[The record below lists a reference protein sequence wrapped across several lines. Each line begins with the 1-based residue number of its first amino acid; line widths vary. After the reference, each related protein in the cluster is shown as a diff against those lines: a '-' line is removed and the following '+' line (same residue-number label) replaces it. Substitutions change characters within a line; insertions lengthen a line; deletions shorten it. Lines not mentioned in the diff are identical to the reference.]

1 MKKLENKNQKLITNV
16 LNFYK
21 EIGVDILISNQFSY
35 TDSFLFK
42 DNKKDINQN
51 KNCNTPKNRELKI
64 KELEKLFENFDGC
77 KLKKTSTN
85 FVRFFGNMNSKLLII
100 DGPPDVDEDK
110 KGVSFVSS
118 KGLLFEKMLNAI
130 ELKMDET
137 FIVKGIPWR
146 PPGNRYLSNEEINIC
161 RPFILNLISIYKPE
175 IILCLGEVPSY
186 QILELKESIIKI
198 RGKWRTF
205 KSNESNCEFSVLST
219 FSISH
224 LLNRPDLKKYAWEDM
239 KLLRNKIKEI

>member
-1 MKKLENKNQKLITNV
+1 MKQLQNKNQKLITNL

-21 EIGVDILISNQFSY
+21 EIGVDILVSNQLSN
-35 TDSFLFK
+35 TNSFLFK
-42 DNKKDINQN
+42 DNKKDVNQN
-51 KNCNTPKNRELKI
+51 KNCDTPKNRELKI
-64 KELEKLFENFDGC
+64 KQLENLFENFDGC

-85 FVRFFGNMNSKLLII
+85 FVRFFGDVNSKLLII
-100 DGPPDVDEDK
+100 DGPPDVEEDK
-110 KGVSFVSS
+110 RGVSFVSS

-137 FIVKGIPWR
+137 FIVKSIPWR
-146 PPGNRYLSNEEINIC
+146 PPGNRHLSNEEINIC
-161 RPFILNLISIYKPE
+161 RPFILNLIDIFKPK
-175 IILCLGEVPSY
+175 IILCLGEAPSY

-205 KSNESNCEFSVLST
+205 KSNKSNCKFSVLST

>member
-1 MKKLENKNQKLITNV
+1 MKQLENKNQKLITNV

-21 EIGVDILISNQFSY
+21 EIGVDILVSNQLSN
-35 TDSFLFK
+35 TNSFLFK
-42 DNKKDINQN
+42 DNKKDTDQD
-51 KNCNTPKNRELKI
+51 KNCDTPKYRELKI
-64 KELEKLFENFDGC
+64 KELENSFENFHGC

-85 FVRFFGNMNSKLLII
+85 FVRFFGNMNSKILIV
-100 DGPPDVDEDK
+100 DGPPDVEEDK

-161 RPFILNLISIYKPE
+161 RPFILNLIDIFKPK

-205 KSNESNCEFSVLST
+205 KSNKSNCKFSVLST

>member
-1 MKKLENKNQKLITNV
+1 LKQLENKNQNLITNI
-16 LNFYK
+16 LSFYK
-21 EIGVDILISNQFSY
+21 EIGIDIIVPNKLPNIEPY
-35 TDSFLFK
+35 LFK
-42 DNKKDINQN
+42 DDKKNINSN
-51 KNCNTPKNRELKI
+51 KNHDISKNKEVKI
-64 KELEKLFENFDGC
+64 KQLEKSFENFEGC

-85 FVRFFGNMNSKLLII
+85 FVRFFGNMNSELLIV
-100 DGPPDVDEDK
+100 DEPPDVEEDK

-161 RPFILNLISIYKPE
+161 RPFILNLIDIFKPK

-205 KSNESNCEFSVLST
+205 KSNKSNCKFSVLST

-239 KLLRNKIKEI
+239 KLLRDRFKEI

>member
-1 MKKLENKNQKLITNV
+1 LKQFENKNQKLITNV

-21 EIGVDILISNQFSY
+21 EIGVDILVSNQCSNADF
-35 TDSFLFK
+35 FLFK
-42 DNKKDINQN
+42 DNKKDANQN
-51 KNCNTPKNRELKI
+51 KNYDTPKNRELKI
-64 KELEKLFENFDGC
+64 KELEKLFENFNGC

-100 DGPPDVDEDK
+100 DGPPDVEEDK
-110 KGVSFVSS
+110 KGISFVSS

-161 RPFILNLISIYKPE
+161 RPFILNLIDIYKPK

-239 KLLRNKIKEI
+239 KLLRKKIKEI

>member
-1 MKKLENKNQKLITNV
+1 
-16 LNFYK
+16 
-21 EIGVDILISNQFSY
+21 
-35 TDSFLFK
+35 
-42 DNKKDINQN
+42 
-51 KNCNTPKNRELKI
+51 
-64 KELEKLFENFDGC
+64 
-77 KLKKTSTN
+77 
-85 FVRFFGNMNSKLLII
+85 MNSKILII
-100 DGPPDVDEDK
+100 DGPPDVEEDK

-161 RPFILNLISIYKPE
+161 RPFILNLIDIFKPK

-205 KSNESNCEFSVLST
+205 KSNKSNCKFSVLST

>member
-1 MKKLENKNQKLITNV
+1 MKQLENKNQKLITNV

-21 EIGVDILISNQFSY
+21 EIGIDILVSNQLSY
-35 TDSFLFK
+35 ADNFLFK
-42 DNKKDINQN
+42 DNKKDANQN
-51 KNCNTPKNRELKI
+51 NSDTPKNRELKI
-64 KELEKLFENFDGC
+64 KQLESSFENFDGC

-100 DGPPDVDEDK
+100 DGPPDVEEDK
-110 KGVSFVSS
+110 RGVSFVSS

-161 RPFILNLISIYKPE
+161 RPFILNLIDIYKPK

-239 KLLRNKIKEI
+239 KLLRKKIKEI

>member
-1 MKKLENKNQKLITNV
+1 LKQLENKNQKLITNV

-21 EIGVDILISNQFSY
+21 EIGVDILVSNQLSN
-35 TDSFLFK
+35 TNSFLFK
-42 DNKKDINQN
+42 DNKKDVNQN
-51 KNCNTPKNRELKI
+51 KNCDTPKNRELKI
-64 KELEKLFENFDGC
+64 KQLENSFENFDGC

-85 FVRFFGNMNSKLLII
+85 FVRFFGDVNSKLLII
-100 DGPPDVDEDK
+100 DGPPDVEEDK
-110 KGVSFVSS
+110 RGVSFVSS

-137 FIVKGIPWR
+137 FIVKSIPWR

-161 RPFILNLISIYKPE
+161 RPFILNLIDIFKPK
-175 IILCLGEVPSY
+175 IILCLGEAPTY

-205 KSNESNCEFSVLST
+205 KSNKSNCKSSVLST

>member
-1 MKKLENKNQKLITNV
+1 LKQLENKNQKLITSV

-21 EIGVDILISNQFSY
+21 EIGVDILVSNQLSN
-35 TDSFLFK
+35 TNSFLFK
-42 DNKKDINQN
+42 DNKKDVNQN
-51 KNCNTPKNRELKI
+51 KNCDTPKNRELKI
-64 KELEKLFENFDGC
+64 KQLEKSFENFDGC

-85 FVRFFGNMNSKLLII
+85 FVRFFGDVNSKLLII
-100 DGPPDVDEDK
+100 DGPPDVEEDRR
-110 KGVSFVSS
+110 GASFVSS

-137 FIVKGIPWR
+137 FIVKSIPWR

-161 RPFILNLISIYKPE
+161 RPFILNLIDIFKPK
-175 IILCLGEVPSY
+175 IILCLGEAPSY

-205 KSNESNCEFSVLST
+205 KSNKSNCKSSVLST